1 MERENTPIYMQI
13 HDQLKEEIEA
23 GKWAIGDRLPP
34 ERELADVFH
43 VSRMTLRQAI
53 QTLVDEGIIERR
65 VGSGTYVARQ
75 KVQEKMSGVTSFSEI
90 IRSQG
95 KVPSSKT
102 VAFYVTHPS
111 RSEQEKLSLNPQQ
124 KILRMERIRYADDVP
139 ICYEVASIPYDLIQH
154 FTKKEITQSFY
165 QVLETKGKVKPGH
178 ATQTITALCASDK
191 VADYLEIKKNSALLR
206 LRQISYLTTGEP
218 FEYVRSQYVGSRFEF
233 VLEK

>member
-102 VAFYVTHPS
+102 VAFYVTQPS
-111 RSEQEKLSLNPQQ
+111 RSEQEKLSLNPHQ